1 TAYQCLPVP
10 QHSLPV
16 PQTLPNSAFSATKA
30 TECPTIVDTKHI
42 QYWPSLMATVHHL
55 WTKLCVQR
63 CDTKH
68 ALIPTMITTNLANK
82 CEPSQAS
89 PHYQPLAADVSLLTR
104 TSWVDAKTALNQ
116 IDKGKAS
123 GNASALW
130 VRTKLQTYL
139 YDLGLFIQKNAGKVL
154 FVGLLVLITFC
165 VGLKSATIETNVE
178 RLWVEEGGRL
188 EKEMKYIRTT
198 LGEGFG
204 STNQIVIQTPKS
216 TGATVLHESALLL
229 HLQAMKVATKVTV
242 DMFEVTW
249 RLKDICY
256 SPSIPS
262 FDTHYIDS
270 MLENLFPCAIITPL
284 DCFWEG
290 AKLLGPEF
298 PVPIPGLGIN
308 VQWINLNPE
317 LLIETMMSSMR
328 GPEGQPNTFPFST
341 LVKFMKRAGITSAY
355 QKKPCLDPTDI
366 NCPSTAPNKQSG
378 LTPDIGAELTG
389 GCYGFA
395 TKFMHWPEDLIIG
408 GVKKNKTGHIVRAK
422 ALQSIIQL
430 MAEQEMYEF
439 YQHTYKVHNLDW
451 SVDKARMVL
460 EAWQRKFAEEVQKFT
475 NNDHNLKHQDIHLF
489 TSTSL
494 MDIMKNFSDVNVKRV
509 AIGYILMLVYAGY
522 SLSKWNSTGDSLSL
536 LGIAGVII
544 IGLSVAAGL
553 GFCALIGLAFNA
565 STTQIIPFLAL
576 GIGVDNMFLLAHT
589 YSQNS
594 ATPFKN
600 KSGECLKQIGSSIL
614 LTSFGNIC
622 AFLAAAIIP
631 IPALRCFALQAAI
644 LIAFISVSVI
654 FLIPAVASIDL
665 RRSRTKRKDKPCCL
679 YTSVSNTDTTNQMK
693 SSHKKLFHKNKNDI
707 KKCIVQA
714 LPPDRSHVVTI
725 LASDKSVKQP
735 FLCKNDQKLCKCAA
749 NDSQVREQCALD
761 VNKVDKQCKN
771 YNKYTLTYFAD
782 NIYGPILQRK
792 PVKAVVVFM
801 FLVILIISVTGLLR
815 VDDGLDLTDI
825 VPRNTIEYRFLSF
838 QRKYFS
844 FFNMF
849 AVTQGNFEYPN
860 NQKLL
865 HEYHQAFT
873 RVGPIIKNDDGGLP
887 EFWLTMFRDW
897 LLGLQEAFDRD
908 WKNACITRE
917 NWFAN
922 ASDEGILAY
931 KLLVQTGRVDNPVDK
946 SLVLSMRLVDE
957 VGVINPKAFY
967 NYLTAWVSNDAL
979 AYSASQASFRPE
991 PRQWIHVAQDV
1002 ELKIAKSQPLVYA
1015 QMPFYL
1021 NNMRT
1026 TAEIT
1031 DTIEVIRAICQKF
1044 EDKGLPNFPTGIPFI
1059 YWEQYV
1065 RLRFYLFSA
1074 LVVVLAAV
1082 FLVISAFLLNPWTAT
1097 LIVAILIMIVIELF
1111 GLMGWLGIKLSAVPA
1126 VILIVSVGIGV
1137 DFVSHITLSFLMSIG
1152 SRNHRM
1158 RMALQ
1163 HMFTPVTH
1171 GIVSTLFGIVMLAFS
1186 EFDFIIRYFFYV
1198 LFGAVLLGALNGLV
1212 LLPVLLSLIGPPSEI
1227 IPFDYE
1233 DRISTPS
1240 PDPSPCVNRK
1250 KQRSVSGPYFSRR
1263 TYPRVQSEIS
1273 LSTISEEPQ
1282 SYHSSHEIVVQ
1293 PEFVVETTTITNPM
1307 TGCTQTISQTSTSAS
1322 TTPTSTNETNASES
1336 PTPSTD
1342 RESPAMSES
1351 SGTSSMSDN
1360 SCGTKSSLPP
1370 QGLCQSQSQHTV
1382 TTKVMATA
1390 KLKVEVHA
1398 PYIDREFNYNSNS
1411 RPNSRNRD
1419 HCRRHSRASD
1429 A

>member
-1 TAYQCLPVP
+1 
-10 QHSLPV
+10 
-16 PQTLPNSAFSATKA
+16 
-30 TECPTIVDTKHI
+30 
-42 QYWPSLMATVHHL
+42 
-55 WTKLCVQR
+55 
-63 CDTKH
+63 
-68 ALIPTMITTNLANK
+68 MITTKKNFETTLNK
-82 CEPSQAS
+82 SKLSQ
-89 PHYQPLAADVSLLTR
+89 VSHNKVTNVCVLTR
-104 TSWVDAKTALNQ
+104 TSWIDAKTALIQ
-116 IDKGKAS
+116 IEKGKAS
-123 GNASALW
+123 GNKSALW

-139 YDLGLFIQKNAGKVL
+139 HDLGFFIQKNAGKVL

-165 VGLKSATIETNVE
+165 VGLKSATMETNVE

-204 STNQIVIQTPKS
+204 STNQIVIQTPKT
-216 TGATVLHESALLL
+216 TGASVLHVNALLL

-290 AKLLGPEF
+290 SKLLGPEF
-298 PVPIPGLGIN
+298 PVPIPGLGIS
-308 VQWINLNPE
+308 VQWTNLNPE
-317 LLIETMMSSMR
+317 LLIETMMSTMR
-328 GPEGQPNTFPFST
+328 GSENQANTFPFST
-341 LVKFMKRAGITSAY
+341 LLKFMKRAGITSAY
-355 QKKPCLDPTDI
+355 QKKPCLDPTDES
-366 NCPSTAPNKQSG
+366 CPSTAPNRLSG
-378 LTPDIGAELTG
+378 QPPDIGSELTG

-395 TKFMHWPEDLIIG
+395 TKFMHWPEDLIVG
-408 GVKKNKTGHIVRAK
+408 GVKKNKTGHIIRAK

-451 SVDKARMVL
+451 SVEKARVVL
-460 EAWQRKFAEEVQKFT
+460 EAWQRKFSEEVQKFT
-475 NNDHNLKHQDIHLF
+475 NNDHNLKHHDIHLF

-494 MDIMKNFSDVNVKRV
+494 MDIMKNFSDVNVMRV
-509 AIGYILMLVYAGY
+509 AIGYILMLFYAGY
-522 SLSKWNSTGDSLSL
+522 SLCKWNNSVNSQSF
-536 LGIAGVII
+536 LGMAGVVI

-553 GFCALIGLAFNA
+553 GFCALIGLPFNA

-589 YSQNS
+589 YSQNMES
-594 ATPFKN
+594 DTPFEN
-600 KSGECLKQIGSSIL
+600 KTGECLKQIGSSIL
-614 LTSFGNIC
+614 LTSFGNVC

-644 LIAFISVSVI
+644 LITFISVSVI
-654 FLIPAVASIDL
+654 LLFPAVATIDL
-665 RRSRTKRKDKPCCL
+665 KRRRSGRRDISCCL
-679 YTSVSNTDTTNQMK
+679 YANLSNDDERHSYDNNLNANQHKQSQGKHLSKKK
-693 SSHKKLFHKNKNDI
+693 SNA
-707 KKCIVQA
+707 KKCTAIVHA

-725 LASDKSVKQP
+725 LAPEKSASQP
-735 FLCKNDQKLCKCAA
+735 FLAQKAQKVCMCAA
-749 NDSQVREQCALD
+749 NDSLVREHY
-761 VNKVDKQCKN
+761 VNDLEKANHYSWTKCKN
-771 YNKYTLTYFAD
+771 EQKWTLTYFAG
-782 NIYGPILQRK
+782 NIYAPFLQKK
-792 PVKAVVVFM
+792 PVKVFVVFV
-801 FLVILIISVTGLLR
+801 FLVILIISISGLLR

-838 QRKYFS
+838 QRRYFS

-849 AVTQGNFEYPN
+849 AVTQGNFEYPT

-865 HEYHQAFT
+865 HEYHQTFT
-873 RVGPIIKNDDGGLP
+873 RIGQIIKNDDGGLP
-887 EFWLTMFRDW
+887 EFWLNMFRDW
-897 LLGLQEAFDRD
+897 LLGLQEAFDKD
-908 WKNACITRE
+908 WKNGCITRE
-917 NWFAN
+917 NWFSN
-922 ASDEGILAY
+922 ASDDGILAY

-946 SLVLSMRLVDE
+946 SLVLTMRLVDE
-957 VGVINPKAFY
+957 VGIINPKAFY

-991 PRQWIHVAQDV
+991 PRQWIHVSQDV

-1031 DTIEVIRAICQKF
+1031 DTIQSIRAICQKF

-1097 LIVAILIMIVIELF
+1097 LIVVVLSMIVIELF
-1111 GLMGWLGIKLSAVPA
+1111 GLMGLLGIRLSAVPA

-1137 DFVSHITLSFLMSIG
+1137 DFVSHITMSFLTSIG

-1158 RMALQ
+1158 KMALE

-1171 GIVSTLFGIVMLAFS
+1171 GIISTMFGICMLAFS

-1198 LFGAVLLGALNGLV
+1198 LFGVVVLGALNGLV
-1212 LLPVLLSLIGPPSEI
+1212 LLPVLLSIIGPPPEI
-1227 IPFDYE
+1227 IPFE
-1233 DRISTPS
+1233 HSDRISTPS
-1240 PDPSPCVNRK
+1240 PSPSPPISRK
-1250 KQRSVSGPYFSRR
+1250 KLRSVSGPYFSRR
-1263 TYPRVQSEIS
+1263 SYPRVQSEIS

-1293 PEFVVETTTITNPM
+1293 PEFVVETTTITNGPN
-1307 TGCTQTISQTSTSAS
+1307 GGNQIISQTTSTSTS
-1322 TTPTSTNETNASES
+1322 PTSSSETTASES
-1336 PTPSTD
+1336 PTPSSD

-1351 SGTSSMSDN
+1351 SGTSSMTNDSN
-1360 SCGTKSSLPP
+1360 SSSTKASPLPP
-1370 QGLCQSQSQHTV
+1370 NVTTQLLQSQHTV

-1390 KLKVEVHA
+1390 KLKVEVHS
-1398 PYIDREFNYNSNS
+1398 PFIEREYSYSTNNQSNS
-1411 RPNSRNRD
+1411 RPNSRNREQS
-1419 HCRRHSRASD
+1419 RRHSRGSD
-1429 A
+1429 T

>member
-1 TAYQCLPVP
+1 M
-10 QHSLPV
+10 
-16 PQTLPNSAFSATKA
+16 
-30 TECPTIVDTKHI
+30 II
-42 QYWPSLMATVHHL
+42 
-55 WTKLCVQR
+55 
-63 CDTKH
+63 
-68 ALIPTMITTNLANK
+68 MITTKKDFESCYK
-82 CEPSQAS
+82 CQLSDPSDHIDNQIN
-89 PHYQPLAADVSLLTR
+89 DSLLTR
-104 TSWVDAKTALNQ
+104 TSWVDASTALAQ
-116 IDKGKAS
+116 IHKGKAS

-130 VRTKLQTYL
+130 LRAKLQTYL
-139 YDLGLFIQKNAGKVL
+139 YDLGHFIQRNAGKVL

-165 VGLKSATIETNVE
+165 VGLKSAVIETNVE

-198 LGEGFG
+198 LGDGFG

-216 TGATVLHESALLL
+216 TGASVLHESALLL

-270 MLENLFPCAIITPL
+270 MLENIFPCAIITPL

-298 PVPIPGLGIN
+298 PVPIPGLGIS
-308 VQWINLNPE
+308 VQWTNLNPE
-317 LLIETMMSSMR
+317 LLIDTMMTSMR
-328 GPEGQPNTFPFST
+328 ASEGQPNSFPFST
-341 LVKFMKRAGITSAY
+341 LIKFMKRAGITSAY
-355 QKKPCLDPTDI
+355 QKKPCLDPTDA

-378 LTPDIGAELTG
+378 QIVDIGAELTG

-395 TKFMHWPEDLIIG
+395 TKFMHWPEDLIVG
-408 GVKKNKTGHIVRAK
+408 GVKKNKTGHIVKAK

-430 MAEQEMYEF
+430 MAEQEMYDF

-451 SVDKARMVL
+451 SVDKARMIL
-460 EAWQRKFAEEVQKFT
+460 EAWQRKFSEEVQKFT
-475 NNDHNLKHQDIHLF
+475 SNDHNLKHQDIHLF

-494 MDIMKNFSDVNVKRV
+494 MDIMRNFSDVNFMRV
-509 AIGYILMLVYAGY
+509 AIGYVLMLLYASY
-522 SLSKWNSTGDSLSL
+522 SLSKWNNDNESFSI
-536 LGIAGVII
+536 LGITGVII

-553 GFCALIGLAFNA
+553 GFCALIGLSFNA

-589 YSQNS
+589 YSQNLK
-594 ATPFKN
+594 TPFKN

-654 FLIPAVASIDL
+654 FLIPAVATIDMKRCRAN
-665 RRSRTKRKDKPCCL
+665 RRDKCL
-679 YTSVSNTDTTNQMK
+679 YSSVSKSDSKSSANQLK
-693 SSHKKLFHKNKNDI
+693 SSHRKLLLNNKSSNI
-707 KKCIVQA
+707 KKSIVQA
-714 LPPDRSHVVTI
+714 PPPDRSHVVTI
-725 LASDKSVKQP
+725 IASDKSSKQP
-735 FLCKNDQKLCKCAA
+735 FLPKINDNICKCTA
-749 NDSQVREQCALD
+749 NDSQVREQCAIND
-761 VNKVDKQCKN
+761 EKVSQLCKN
-771 YNKYTLTYFAD
+771 GHKYTLAYFAD
-782 NIYGPILQRK
+782 NFYGPLLQKK
-792 PVKAVVVFM
+792 PVKVCVVFL
-801 FLVILIISVTGLLR
+801 FLAILIVSISGVIR

-825 VPRNTIEYRFLSF
+825 VPRNTIEYRFLNF
-838 QRKYFS
+838 QRRYFS

-865 HEYHQAFT
+865 HEYHQSFT

-897 LLGLQEAFDRD
+897 LLALQEAFDRD
-908 WKNACITRE
+908 WKNGCITRE
-917 NWFAN
+917 NWFPN

-946 SLVLSMRLVDE
+946 SLVLTMRLVDDM
-957 VGVINPKAFY
+957 GMINPKAFY

-1002 ELKIAKSQPLVYA
+1002 ELKIPKCQPLIYA

-1026 TAEIT
+1026 TTEIT
-1031 DTIEVIRAICQKF
+1031 ETIQEIRAICQKF

-1065 RLRFYLFSA
+1065 RLRFYLFSS
-1074 LVVVLAAV
+1074 LVVVLAAIFV
-1082 FLVISAFLLNPWTAT
+1082 VISAFLLNPWTAT
-1097 LIVAILIMIVIELF
+1097 LIVVMLIMIVIELF
-1111 GLMGWLGIKLSAVPA
+1111 GLMGLLGIKLSAVPA

-1137 DFVSHITLSFLMSIG
+1137 DFVSHLTLSFLMSIG

-1158 RMALQ
+1158 QMALQ
-1163 HMFTPVTH
+1163 HMMTPVTH
-1171 GIVSTLFGIVMLAFS
+1171 GIISTLFGILMLAFS

-1198 LFGAVLLGALNGLV
+1198 LVGVVVLGALNGLL
-1212 LLPVLLSLIGPPSEI
+1212 LLPVLLSIIGPPPELM
-1227 IPFDYE
+1227 PFDYE
-1233 DRISTPS
+1233 DRIPTPS
-1240 PDPSPCVNRK
+1240 PVSSPTVSRK
-1250 KQRSVSGPYFSRR
+1250 KLRSMNGTYFTRR
-1263 TYPRVQSEIS
+1263 SYPRVQSEIS
-1273 LSTISEEPQ
+1273 LSTISEEQQ

-1293 PEFVVETTTITNPM
+1293 PEFVVETTTITNPVN
-1307 TGCTQTISQTSTSAS
+1307 GCTQSQTTSAS
-1322 TTPTSTNETNASES
+1322 VTPTSCNETTASES

-1360 SCGTKSSLPP
+1360 SCGTKTSLPP
-1370 QGLCQSQSQHTV
+1370 QGLSQLQSQHTV

-1398 PYIDREFNYNSNS
+1398 PYIERDFNYSGNS

-1419 HCRRHSRASD
+1419 HSRRHCRSAD
-1429 A
+1429 T